1 MSFLA
6 PWWLAAGAAMAAVV
20 VVLHLLARRRPR
32 VLLFPTARFVP
43 DRPATAASL
52 ATRPTDLPVMLTRV
66 LFLFLL
72 GAALAQPIL
81 APPRRTIQIV
91 LLDQFGPADSAAAE
105 NQTADAVIPFQGSLS
120 AGLVAALRAAPGLAR
135 RGDSVGLTIVSPFGI
150 DAFDEATLKLREQW
164 NGRISLVITPRVAGL
179 AATGSVLSP
188 EDPLAATLALAASPQ
203 GYESRLVRGRP
214 APDDSAWA
222 LNGGSLVVWPPD
234 PEELNW
240 PSGPGDTVGGVASGD
255 VAVVAA
261 FTRAY
266 SPPGGTLAAVWAD
279 GKPAATTSP
288 WGRGCI
294 RNIAIPVAQ
303 TGDLV
308 LRRSVLQ
315 LTRKLMAPC
324 SGQTNSERASDSLL
338 DSLRGQ
344 PSLRPAITVER
355 AERKETP
362 ADPWLL
368 VGAALVFAVEPL
380 IRRKRVG

>member
-6 PWWLAAGAAMAAVV
+6 PLWLAAGAAMAVGV

-66 LFLFLL
+66 LFVLLL
-72 GAALAQPIL
+72 GAALARPFV

-91 LLDQFGPADSAAAE
+91 LLDRSRPADSAAAE
-105 NQTADAVIPFQGSLS
+105 NRTADAVIPFQGSLS
-120 AGLVAALRAAPGLAR
+120 AGLVAALRAAPGVAR
-135 RGDSVGLTIVSPFGI
+135 RGDSIALTIVSPFDV
-150 DAFDEATLKLREQW
+150 DAFDEATLKLREEW
-164 NGRISLVITPRVAGL
+164 NGRISLVITPSVEGPAG
-179 AATGSVLSP
+179 AGPVLSP
-188 EDPLAATLALAASPQ
+188 EDPLAAALALAAPPN

-222 LNGGSLVVWPPD
+222 RNGGTLIVWPPD

-240 PSGPGDTVGGVASGD
+240 PSGTGDTVGGVASGD
-255 VAVVAA
+255 VAVVAG

-266 SPPGGTLAAVWAD
+266 SPPGGDLAAVWSD

-294 RNIAIPVAQ
+294 RNIAVPVAE

-308 LRRSVLQ
+308 LRRSFLQ
-315 LTRKLMAPC
+315 LTQKLMAPC
-324 SGQTNSERASDSLL
+324 SGRTNSERASDSLL

-344 PSLRPAITVER
+344 SSLRPAITVER